1 MSSDLEALAALGV
14 AAALSALLTPTMAR
28 LARRGGILDRP
39 VGYKGHGQPT
49 PYLGGTAI
57 LLSVLAATMITAG
70 VSSPVPEITVCAV
83 AVCALG
89 TLDDWRPIPPAIRL
103 VAHAALAAAIWEA
116 GAGWGLASSDGI
128 NLVLTIG
135 WVVLATNTLNLIDN
149 LDGTAGAAAAGS
161 ALGIAVIALTQG
173 GADWAA
179 LLAAGLLGSCLGFLP
194 YNLAKPSRI
203 FLGDGGSNL
212 LGFLLSVA
220 IMGAVSGQS
229 GAIGLVAAVLLIG
242 TAIIDTALTITSRW
256 RRGVNPLTGGRDHV
270 THRVNAWVGSPQ
282 RTAAVIGAVQIVL
295 SGLAVAAV
303 ELGAPALP
311 LAAAMA
317 LVLGGSVAMVV
328 WRGGFGSVQPG
339 AAPIP
344 PIGGL
349 VNMARDRMEQREP
362 VIVRKE
368 AG

>member
-1 MSSDLEALAALGV
+1 MSSDLEAVAALAI
-14 AAALSALLTPTMAR
+14 AAALSALLTPAMAS
-28 LARRGGILDRP
+28 LARRGGVLDHP
-39 VGYKGHGQPT
+39 VGYKGHGRPT
-49 PYLGGTAI
+49 PYLGGIAI

-70 VSSPVPEITVCAV
+70 VSRPVPEITVCAV

-89 TLDDWRPIPPAIRL
+89 TLDDWRPIPPAIRMI
-103 VAHAALAAAIWEA
+103 AHAALAAAIWEA
-116 GAGWGLASSDGI
+116 GAGWGIASSDAI

-149 LDGTAGAAAAGS
+149 LDGTAGAAAAAS
-161 ALGIAVIALTQG
+161 ALGIAVIALSQG
-173 GADWAA
+173 AADWAA

-220 IMGAVSGQS
+220 IMGAVSGES
-229 GAIGLVAAVLLIG
+229 GAIGLVAGVLLIG
-242 TAIIDTALTITSRW
+242 TAIFDTALTVASRW

-270 THRVNAWVGSPQ
+270 THRVNAWVGSPH
-282 RTAAVIGAVQIVL
+282 RTAAVIAAVQIVL

-303 ELGAPALP
+303 ELGVPAVP
-311 LAAAMA
+311 LAAAMV
-317 LVLGGSVAMVV
+317 LVLVGSLAMVV
-328 WRGGFGSVQPG
+328 RRGGFDSVQPASG
-339 AAPIP
+339 PLHP
-344 PIGGL
+344 
-349 VNMARDRMEQREP
+349 MRR
-362 VIVRKE
+362 